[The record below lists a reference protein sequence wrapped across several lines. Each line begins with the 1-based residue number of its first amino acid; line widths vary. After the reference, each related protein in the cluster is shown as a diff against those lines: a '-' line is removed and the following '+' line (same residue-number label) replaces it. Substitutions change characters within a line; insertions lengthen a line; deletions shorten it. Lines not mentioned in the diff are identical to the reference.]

1 MRLLIYGLNYAP
13 ERTGVGKYT
22 GEMAEWLQGRGHQ
35 VRVVTAPPYYPAWK
49 VGAGYRGW
57 GYRRESLHGVDVFRC
72 PLWVPGD
79 PTGFNRLLH
88 LLTFAVSSI
97 PVMVRQIF
105 WRPDRIFVIEPT
117 LFCAPWALVTARL
130 ANAKVWLH
138 IQDFEAEA
146 FFGLGFSSGGFVKKC
161 VNAVEGWLIR
171 RFDRVSSISR
181 QMVARLSGFGIPE
194 DRTTIFP
201 NWVDTERIR
210 PGIRGRAFREE
221 WGLGPDRRIVLYAGS
236 MGKKQGLEMVL
247 ETARVL
253 QNDDPDIMFL
263 LIGEGSAKEGLV
275 QRAKELGLRNVM
287 FNPPQPP
294 EDFPALL
301 ALADVHLVIQKKG
314 VAEAFMPSKLT
325 GILAVGGTAIITA
338 DEDTELGRLVKNNPG
353 IAVLVPPEN
362 QGLFQEALRTELSND
377 RNGARINPVAR
388 KYAERYLATDG
399 ILSQFEKV
407 LTAGT
412 MS

>member
-1 MRLLIYGLNYAP
+1 
-13 ERTGVGKYT
+13 
-22 GEMAEWLQGRGHQ
+22 MAEWLQGRGHEI
-35 VRVVTAPPYYPAWK
+35 RVVTAPPYYPAWK

-57 GYRRESLHGVDVFRC
+57 SYRRESLNGVDVFRC
-72 PLWVPGD
+72 PLWVPES
-79 PTGFNRLLH
+79 PTGFRRLLH
-88 LLTFAVSSI
+88 LLSFAVSSI

-105 WRPDRIFVIEPT
+105 WRPDGILVIEPT
-117 LFCAPWALVTARL
+117 LFCAPCALVTARL
-130 ANAKVWLH
+130 ANARAWLH
-138 IQDFEAEA
+138 IQDFEVEA
-146 FFGLGFSSGGFVKKC
+146 FFGLGFGSGGFVRKC

-181 QMVARLSGFGIPE
+181 QMVARLSGFGVPE

-201 NWVDTERIR
+201 NWVDTDRIR
-210 PGIRGRAFREE
+210 PGIRGHAFREE
-221 WGLGPDRRIVLYAGS
+221 WGLGTDRRIVLYAGS
-236 MGKKQGLEMVL
+236 MGKKQGLGMVL
-247 ETARVL
+247 ETAKAL
-253 QNDDPDIMFL
+253 QNDHPDIFFL
-263 LIGEGSAKEGLV
+263 LVGEGSEKEHLV
-275 QRAKELGLRNVM
+275 QRARELGLRNVL
-287 FNPPQPP
+287 FKPPQSP

-377 RNGARINPVAR
+377 RDDARINPVAR
-388 KYAERYLATDG
+388 NYAERYLATDG